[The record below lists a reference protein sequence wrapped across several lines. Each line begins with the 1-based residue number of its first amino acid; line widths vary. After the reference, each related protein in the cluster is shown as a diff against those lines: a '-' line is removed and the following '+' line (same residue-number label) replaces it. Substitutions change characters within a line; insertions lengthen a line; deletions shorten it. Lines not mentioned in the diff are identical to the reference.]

1 MADYSETAAAAARRQ
16 NGGATSHLGDNA
28 NMQEQIDKLQEQ
40 IKTMSDSMSK
50 LTENKMNQAKA
61 TARDLVKTGQQMA
74 DDLSSQAKFR
84 PQGAT
89 IRRGCKGCKIDAVAQ
104 HRHFLRLR
112 PQPDQPFRET
122 RAYGDQRI
130 RLAQCRAN
138 QPPRHREARQLAGVG
153 TARGDHHW

>member
-74 DDLSSQAKFR
+74 DDLSSQAGAYEGQLEDAIRER
-84 PQGAT
+84 PLV
-89 IRRGCKGCKIDAVAQ
+89 AVAGAIGIGFIMASLLR
-104 HRHFLRLR
+104 RH
-112 PQPDQPFRET
+112 
-122 RAYGDQRI
+122 
-130 RLAQCRAN
+130 
-138 QPPRHREARQLAGVG
+138 
-153 TARGDHHW
+153 